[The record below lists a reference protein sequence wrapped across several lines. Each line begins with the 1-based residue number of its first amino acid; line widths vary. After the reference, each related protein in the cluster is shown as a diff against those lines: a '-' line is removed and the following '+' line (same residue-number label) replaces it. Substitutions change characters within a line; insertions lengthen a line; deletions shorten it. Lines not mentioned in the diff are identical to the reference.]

1 MDIHTLIRS
10 EKDSISIPELRKMLG
25 IGKTESYW
33 LIQNRGIKTFQLRGC
48 MRVRNKD
55 FRDWYDNQTKHRL
68 LQGPPPGRALQETSY
83 SVRELTQRVNRKA
96 LDELEEK
103 DVLVKFPTAS
113 SMTSTILVLKTP
125 KTTRSVRKVYMP
137 SAVARMLVEWK
148 QAQDEKIELLGAEYQ
163 NYDLVFAGSLG
174 MPTEASTINDALHRL
189 IKEHDLPP
197 IVFHSL
203 RHSSITYKLKLNG
216 GDIKAVQGDS
226 GHSQAKMVTD
236 TYSHILDDGR
246 KNNALLF
253 QEAFYEAKTE
263 PKEKTPEGLSPE
275 TLSKMLANPEVMAL
289 LTALAKQ
296 MG

>member
-1 MDIHTLIRS
+1 MKDERAFRRGEIYLADLGTRFGSEQGGIRPVLI
-10 EKDSISIPELRKMLG
+10 LQNNLG
-25 IGKTESYW
+25 
-33 LIQNRGIKTFQLRGC
+33 N
-48 MRVRNKD
+48 
-55 FRDWYDNQTKHRL
+55 
-68 LQGPPPGRALQETSY
+68 
-83 SVRELTQRVNRKA
+83 
-96 LDELEEK
+96 
-103 DVLVKFPTAS
+103 
-113 SMTSTILVLKTP
+113 
-125 KTTRSVRKVYMP
+125 
-137 SAVARMLVEWK
+137 
-148 QAQDEKIELLGAEYQ
+148 
-163 NYDLVFAGSLG
+163 
-174 MPTEASTINDALHRL
+174 
-189 IKEHDLPP
+189 
-197 IVFHSL
+197 
-203 RHSSITYKLKLNG
+203 ITYKLKLNG

>member
-1 MDIHTLIRS
+1 MKDERAFRRGEIYLADLGTRFGSEQGGIRPVLILQNNLGNIYCPTLIVA
-10 EKDSISIPELRKMLG
+10 PLTTQT
-25 IGKTESYW
+25 GKKPNQPTHYKLAGDGKAIRPSTVLLEQ
-33 LIQNRGIKTFQLRGC
+33 ITTIDKR
-48 MRVRNKD
+48 RVAKR
-55 FRDWYDNQTKHRL
+55 
-68 LQGPPPGRALQETSY
+68 
-83 SVRELTQRVNRKA
+83 
-96 LDELEEK
+96 
-103 DVLVKFPTAS
+103 LVKFPTVS

-125 KTTRSVRKVYMP
+125 KTTSSVRKVYMP